1 MRHWGVTK
9 GKKVGVVGLGGLG
22 HMGVKFAHA
31 LGAHVVVF
39 TTSPGKKEDALRLG
53 ADEVVVSRNANEMQK
68 HAGSFDFI
76 LDAVSAD
83 HDINAYINLLAPRR
97 QPHAGRCSGEAAC
110 ASPPSA

>member
-39 TTSPGKKEDALRLG
+39 TTSPNKKDDALRLG

-83 HDINAYINLLAPRR
+83 HDIDAYIKCSAATATSPLSAHPR
-97 QPHAGRCSGEAAC
+97 
-110 ASPPSA
+110 SP